1 MIVVDTSAV
10 VAVLGGEDGWEEI
23 VVRMAAEPCV
33 MSAATRVELGVV
45 IEARSGAEGTQL
57 LDELLGRLEI
67 EIVDVD
73 VAQAEDALVAWRRFG
88 KGRHLAGLNLGDL
101 FAYALARQIGQPL
114 LFVGDDFALTDI
126 EVAAPA

>member
-10 VAVLGGEDGWEEI
+10 VAVLGGEDGWEAI

-73 VAQAEDALVAWRRFG
+73 AAQAEDALVTWRRFG
-88 KGRHLAGLNLGDL
+88 KGRHPAGLMQCN
-101 FAYALARQIGQPL
+101 R
-114 LFVGDDFALTDI
+114 
-126 EVAAPA
+126 